1 VYGIRGVSILCFRF
15 WNKTAKAL
23 QAARNHQYLKSIF
36 HFQFSINI
44 HTMSRSTL
52 KTILSLKMLA
62 MFTLGFSSGFPFYVI
77 REVLKAW
84 LTDANIDLG
93 TIGLFSAVALPY
105 TWKFVWSPAM
115 DGYSPPFLGRRRGWM
130 LLTQIGLLILIGGLG
145 QFDPAKSLKMMAVT
159 AFGIALFSASQDIA
173 LDAFRREY
181 LTDEELGLGTGI
193 WMNAWRF
200 GMFASTGTAF
210 LLADRIGY
218 PMVHLVLSLMMG
230 IGIITTLLVPEPDAI
245 VAAPRTL
252 EEAVIEPFR
261 EFFSRGGALWVLAFI
276 LLYKIGDNMAGA
288 MNIPFILKM
297 GFTKQEYFV
306 IVKGIG
312 MLALFGGAF
321 LGGIVMIRLGIA
333 NSLWVFGILQAVST
347 ACFALLV
354 IVGKNHLLLTGI
366 VAFEFLATGL
376 GQAAYASY
384 MAVQTNKRFT
394 ATQYA
399 MMTSLMAI
407 PGTLAAAVTG
417 YMAEYLG
424 WVGFYVAC
432 AVVALPGMLLLVR
445 IAPWGS
451 SNEKIDASISADR

>member
-1 VYGIRGVSILCFRF
+1 
-15 WNKTAKAL
+15 
-23 QAARNHQYLKSIF
+23 
-36 HFQFSINI
+36 
-44 HTMSRSTL
+44 MSRSTI
-52 KTILSLKMLA
+52 KIILSPKMLV
-62 MFTLGFSSGFPFYVI
+62 MFALGFSSGFPFYVI

-105 TWKFVWSPAM
+105 TWKFVWSPVM
-115 DGYSPPFLGRRRGWM
+115 DGVTPPFLGRRRGWM
-130 LLTQIGLLILIGGLG
+130 LMTQIGLLLLIAGMG
-145 QFDPAKSLKMMAVT
+145 QLDPTKSLKIMAVV
-159 AFGIALFSASQDIA
+159 AFCIAIFSASQDIV

-210 LLADRIGY
+210 FLADSIGY
-218 PMVHLVLSLMMG
+218 PSVHLVLSIMMG
-230 IGIITTLLVPEPDAI
+230 IGIITTLLVPEPETG
-245 VAAPRTL
+245 VAAPKNLQET
-252 EEAVIEPFR
+252 VVEPFR

-333 NSLWVFGILQAVST
+333 NSLWIFGILQAVST

-354 IVGKNHLLLTGI
+354 ILGKNHVLLSGI

-384 MAVQTNKRFT
+384 MAIQTNKRFT

-407 PGTLAAAVTG
+407 PGTAAAALTG
-417 YMAEYLG
+417 FMVEFLG
-424 WVGFYVAC
+424 WTGFYTVC
-432 AVVALPGMLLLVR
+432 ALVALPGMLLLLRV
-445 IAPWGS
+445 APWGS
-451 SNEKIDASISADR
+451 RNEEIDANLRLGS

>member
-1 VYGIRGVSILCFRF
+1 
-15 WNKTAKAL
+15 
-23 QAARNHQYLKSIF
+23 
-36 HFQFSINI
+36 
-44 HTMSRSTL
+44 MSRSTI

-62 MFTLGFSSGFPFYVI
+62 MFTLGFASGFPFYIV
-77 REVLKAW
+77 RDVLKLW

-105 TWKFVWSPAM
+105 TWKFVWSPVM
-115 DGYSPPFLGRRRGWM
+115 DGVTPPFLGRRRAWM
-130 LLTQIGLLILIGGLG
+130 LMTQIGLLILIAAMG
-145 QFDPAKSLKMMAVT
+145 QLDPTKSLKMMAVV
-159 AFGIALFSASQDIA
+159 AFCIAIFSASQDIV

-181 LTDEELGLGTGI
+181 LTDEELGFGTGI

-210 LLADRIGY
+210 LLSDSIGY
-218 PMVHLVLSLMMG
+218 PNVHLVLSLMMG
-230 IGIITTLLVPEPDAI
+230 IGIITTLIVSEPDTG
-245 VAAPRTL
+245 VAAPQTL
-252 EEAVIEPFR
+252 QEAVIEPFR
-261 EFFSRGGALWVLAFI
+261 EFFSRGGAWWVLIFI

-312 MLALFGGAF
+312 MFALFGGAF

-333 NSLWVFGILQAVST
+333 NSLWVFGILQAIST

-354 IVGKNHLLLTGI
+354 VVGKNHVLLTGI
-366 VAFEFLATGL
+366 VTFEFLATGL

-407 PGTLAAAVTG
+407 PGTVAAAITG

-424 WVGFYVAC
+424 WSGFYIVC
-432 AVVALPGMLLLVR
+432 ALVALPGMLLLIR

-451 SNEKIDASISADR
+451 SNQEIDASLRQGE

>member
-1 VYGIRGVSILCFRF
+1 
-15 WNKTAKAL
+15 
-23 QAARNHQYLKSIF
+23 
-36 HFQFSINI
+36 
-44 HTMSRSTL
+44 MSRSTI
-52 KTILSLKMLA
+52 KIILSPKMLA
-62 MFTLGFSSGFPFYVI
+62 MFTLGFASGFPFYIV
-77 REVLKAW
+77 RDVLKLW

-105 TWKFVWSPAM
+105 TWKFVWSPVM
-115 DGYSPPFLGRRRGWM
+115 DGVTPPFLGRRRAWM
-130 LLTQIGLLILIGGLG
+130 LMTQIGLLIFIAAMG
-145 QFDPAKSLKMMAVT
+145 QLDPTKSLKMMAVV
-159 AFGIALFSASQDIA
+159 AFCIAIFSASQDIV

-181 LTDEELGLGTGI
+181 LTDEELGFGTGI

-210 LLADRIGY
+210 LLSDSIGY
-218 PMVHLVLSLMMG
+218 PNVHLVLSLMMG
-230 IGIITTLLVPEPDAI
+230 IGIITTLIVSEPDTG
-245 VAAPRTL
+245 VAAPQTL
-252 EEAVIEPFR
+252 QEAVIEPFR
-261 EFFSRGGALWVLAFI
+261 EFFSRGGAWWVLIFI

-312 MLALFGGAF
+312 MFALFGGAF

-333 NSLWVFGILQAVST
+333 NSLWVFGILQAIST

-354 IVGKNHLLLTGI
+354 VVGKNHVLLTGI
-366 VAFEFLATGL
+366 VTFEFLATGL

-407 PGTLAAAVTG
+407 PGTVAAAITG

-424 WVGFYVAC
+424 WSGFYIVC
-432 AVVALPGMLLLVR
+432 ALVALPGMLLLIR

-451 SNEKIDASISADR
+451 SNQEIDASLRQGE

>member
-1 VYGIRGVSILCFRF
+1 
-15 WNKTAKAL
+15 
-23 QAARNHQYLKSIF
+23 
-36 HFQFSINI
+36 
-44 HTMSRSTL
+44 MSRSTI
-52 KTILSLKMLA
+52 KIILSPKMLA
-62 MFTLGFSSGFPFYVI
+62 MFTLGFASGFPFYIV
-77 REVLKAW
+77 RDVLKLW

-105 TWKFVWSPAM
+105 TWKFVWSPVM
-115 DGYSPPFLGRRRGWM
+115 DGVTPPFLGRRRAWM
-130 LLTQIGLLILIGGLG
+130 LMTQIGLLILIAAMG
-145 QFDPAKSLKMMAVT
+145 QLDPTKSLKMMAVV
-159 AFGIALFSASQDIA
+159 AFCIAIFSASQDIV

-210 LLADRIGY
+210 LLSDSIGY
-218 PMVHLVLSLMMG
+218 PNVHLVLSLMMG
-230 IGIITTLLVPEPDAI
+230 IGIITTLIVSEPDTG
-245 VAAPRTL
+245 VAAPQTL
-252 EEAVIEPFR
+252 QEAVIEPFR
-261 EFFSRGGALWVLAFI
+261 EFFSRGGAWWVLIFI

-312 MLALFGGAF
+312 MFALFGGAF

-333 NSLWVFGILQAVST
+333 NSLWVFGILQAIST

-354 IVGKNHLLLTGI
+354 VVGKNHVLLTGI
-366 VAFEFLATGL
+366 VTFEFLATGL

-407 PGTLAAAVTG
+407 PGTVAAAITG

-424 WVGFYVAC
+424 WSGFYIVC
-432 AVVALPGMLLLVR
+432 ALVALPGMLLLIR

-451 SNEKIDASISADR
+451 SNQEIDASLRQGE

>member
-1 VYGIRGVSILCFRF
+1 
-15 WNKTAKAL
+15 
-23 QAARNHQYLKSIF
+23 
-36 HFQFSINI
+36 
-44 HTMSRSTL
+44 MSGSTI
-52 KTILSLKMLA
+52 KIILSPKMLA
-62 MFTLGFSSGFPFYVI
+62 MFTLGFASGFPYYVV
-77 REVLKAW
+77 RDVLKLW

-105 TWKFVWSPAM
+105 TWKFFWSPAM
-115 DGYSPPFLGRRRGWM
+115 DGYTPPFLGRRRGWM
-130 LLTQIGLLILIGGLG
+130 LMTQAGLLVLIAAIG
-145 QFDPAKSLKMMAVT
+145 QFDPTKSLKMMAVVALCI
-159 AFGIALFSASQDIA
+159 AFFSASQDIA

-210 LLADRIGY
+210 LLADKIGF
-218 PMVHLVLSLMMG
+218 PAVHIVLSLMMC
-230 IGIITTLLVPEPDAI
+230 IGIITTLLVPEPDTG
-245 VAAPRTL
+245 VAAPQTVKD
-252 EEAVIEPFR
+252 AIVEPFR
-261 EFFSRGGALWVLAFI
+261 EFFSRGGAWWVLTFI

-297 GFTKQEYFV
+297 GFSKQEYFV

-347 ACFALLV
+347 AAFALLMV
-354 IVGKNHLLLTGI
+354 FGKNHVLLTGI

-407 PGTLAAAVTG
+407 PGTAAAAVTG

-424 WVGFYVAC
+424 WTGFYTAC
-432 AVVALPGMLLLVR
+432 ALAALPGMLLLLR

-451 SNEKIDASISADR
+451 SNKEIDASMRPES

>member
-1 VYGIRGVSILCFRF
+1 
-15 WNKTAKAL
+15 
-23 QAARNHQYLKSIF
+23 
-36 HFQFSINI
+36 
-44 HTMSRSTL
+44 MSRSTI

-62 MFTLGFSSGFPFYVI
+62 MFTLGFASGFPFYVV
-77 REVLKAW
+77 RDVLKLW

-105 TWKFVWSPAM
+105 TWKFIWSPAM
-115 DGYSPPFLGRRRGWM
+115 DGYTPPFLGRRRGWM
-130 LLTQIGLLILIGGLG
+130 LLTQIGLLVLIAAMG
-145 QFDPAKSLKMMAVT
+145 QFDPTKSLTMMAVV
-159 AFGIALFSASQDIA
+159 AFCIALFSASQDIA

-210 LLADRIGY
+210 LLADDIGY
-218 PMVHLVLSLMMG
+218 PAVHLVLSLMMG
-230 IGIITTLLVPEPDAI
+230 IGIITTLLVSEPDTG
-245 VAAPRTL
+245 VAAPQTL
-252 EEAVIEPFR
+252 KEAVIEPFA
-261 EFFSRGGALWVLAFI
+261 EFFNRGGAWWVLAFI
-276 LLYKIGDNMAGA
+276 LLYKVGDNMAGA
-288 MNIPFILKM
+288 MNIPYILKM

-321 LGGIVMIRLGIA
+321 LGGIVMVRLGIA
-333 NSLWVFGILQAVST
+333 NSLWVFGILQAIST
-347 ACFALLV
+347 ACFALLM
-354 IVGKNHLLLTGI
+354 IVGKNHVILTGI

-376 GQAAYASY
+376 GQAAYATY

-407 PGTLAAAVTG
+407 PGTAAAAITG
-417 YMAEYLG
+417 YMVEYLG
-424 WVGFYVAC
+424 WSGFYITC
-432 AVVALPGMLLLVR
+432 ALVALPGMLLLIR

-451 SNEKIDASISADR
+451 SNEEIDANVGTGR

>member
-1 VYGIRGVSILCFRF
+1 
-15 WNKTAKAL
+15 
-23 QAARNHQYLKSIF
+23 
-36 HFQFSINI
+36 
-44 HTMSRSTL
+44 MSRSTI
-52 KTILSLKMLA
+52 KTIFSLKMLA
-62 MFTLGFSSGFPFYVI
+62 MFTLGFASGFPFYVV
-77 REVLKAW
+77 RDVLKLW

-115 DGYSPPFLGRRRGWM
+115 DGLTPPFLGRRRGWM
-130 LLTQIGLLILIGGLG
+130 LMTQIGLLILIAAMG
-145 QFDPAKSLKMMAVT
+145 QLDPTKSLKMMAVV
-159 AFGIALFSASQDIA
+159 AFCISIFSASQDIA

-193 WMNAWRF
+193 WMNSWRF
-200 GMFASTGTAF
+200 GMYASTGTAF
-210 LLADRIGY
+210 LLSDKIGY
-218 PMVHLVLSLMMG
+218 PGVHMILSLMMG
-230 IGIITTLLVPEPDAI
+230 IGIITTLLVSEPDTG
-245 VAAPRTL
+245 VTAPRTL
-252 EEAVIEPFR
+252 QEAVVEPFR
-261 EFFSRGGALWVLAFI
+261 EFFGRGGAWWVLAFI
-276 LLYKIGDNMAGA
+276 LLYKVGDNMAGA
-288 MNIPFILKM
+288 MNIPYILKM

-321 LGGIVMIRLGIA
+321 FGGIVMVRLGIA

-347 ACFALLV
+347 ACFALLM
-354 IVGKNHLLLTGI
+354 IVGKNHILLTGI

-399 MMTSLMAI
+399 MMTSLMAV
-407 PGTLAAAVTG
+407 PGTVAAALTG

-424 WVGFYVAC
+424 WTGFYITC
-432 AVVALPGMLLLVR
+432 ALVALPGMLLLMR

-451 SNEKIDASISADR
+451 SNQDIDASIEQ

>member
-1 VYGIRGVSILCFRF
+1 
-15 WNKTAKAL
+15 
-23 QAARNHQYLKSIF
+23 
-36 HFQFSINI
+36 
-44 HTMSRSTL
+44 MSRSTI
-52 KTILSLKMLA
+52 KMILSPKMLV
-62 MFTLGFSSGFPFYVI
+62 MFIFGFSSGFPFYVI

-84 LTDANIDLG
+84 LTDANIDIG

-105 TWKFVWSPAM
+105 TWKFFWSPAM
-115 DGYSPPFLGRRRGWM
+115 DGVTPPFLGRRRGWI
-130 LLTQIGLLILIGGLG
+130 LITQIGLLLLIASMG
-145 QFDPAKSLKMMAVT
+145 QFDPTKSLKMMAVV
-159 AFGIALFSASQDIA
+159 AFSIAVFSASQDIV

-200 GMFASTGTAF
+200 GMFAATGSAF
-210 LLADRIGY
+210 FLADTIGY
-218 PMVHLVLSLMMG
+218 PAVHMVLSLMMG
-230 IGIITTLLVPEPDAI
+230 FGIITTLLVSEPDTG
-245 VAAPRTL
+245 VEAPHTIRATI
-252 EEAVIEPFR
+252 IEPFR
-261 EFFSRGGALWVLAFI
+261 EFFSRSGAWWVLAFI

-333 NSLWVFGILQAVST
+333 NSLWVFGLLQAVST
-347 ACFALLV
+347 AGFALLV
-354 IVGKNHLLLTGI
+354 FYGKNSYLLSGI

-384 MAVQTNKRFT
+384 MAVQTDKRFT

-407 PGTLAAAVTG
+407 PGTAAAAVTG
-417 YMAEYLG
+417 YMVEFLG
-424 WVGFYVAC
+424 WTGFYFVC
-432 AVVALPGMLLLVR
+432 ALAAIPGLVLLLR

-451 SNEKIDASISADR
+451 SNEDIDANVTKG

>member
-1 VYGIRGVSILCFRF
+1 
-15 WNKTAKAL
+15 
-23 QAARNHQYLKSIF
+23 
-36 HFQFSINI
+36 
-44 HTMSRSTL
+44 
-52 KTILSLKMLA
+52 
-62 MFTLGFSSGFPFYVI
+62 MFALGFSSGFPFYVI

-115 DGYSPPFLGRRRGWM
+115 DGVSLPFLGRRRGWM
-130 LLTQIGLLILIGGLG
+130 ILTQIGLLILIAVMG
-145 QFDPAKSLKMMAVT
+145 QLNPTESLKMMAVV
-159 AFGIALFSASQDIA
+159 AFCIAVFSASQDIV

-210 LLADRIGY
+210 FLADSIGY
-218 PMVHLVLSLMMG
+218 PAVHLVLSMMMG
-230 IGIITTLLVPEPDAI
+230 VGIITTLLVPEPETG
-245 VAAPRTL
+245 VTPPRTL
-252 EEAVIEPFR
+252 QETVIEPFR
-261 EFFSRGGALWVLAFI
+261 EFFSRGGAWWVLAFI
-276 LLYKIGDNMAGA
+276 LMYKLGDNMAGA
-288 MNIPFILKM
+288 MNIPFILKT

-321 LGGIVMIRLGIA
+321 LGGIIMIRLGIA
-333 NSLWVFGILQAVST
+333 NSLWLFGILQAIST
-347 ACFALLV
+347 AGFALLV
-354 IVGKNHLLLTGI
+354 FLGKNHALLSGI

-407 PGTLAAAVTG
+407 PGTVAAAVTG
-417 YMAEYLG
+417 YMVEFLG
-424 WVGFYVAC
+424 WAGFYITC
-432 AVVALPGMLLLVR
+432 SLIALPGILLLVR

-451 SNEKIDASISADR
+451 SNEEIDASLKQGR

>member
-1 VYGIRGVSILCFRF
+1 MSSSTIKI
-15 WNKTAKAL
+15 
-23 QAARNHQYLKSIF
+23 IF
-36 HFQFSINI
+36 SP
-44 HTMSRSTL
+44 
-52 KTILSLKMLA
+52 KMLA
-62 MFTLGFSSGFPFYVI
+62 MFALGFSSGFPFYVI

-115 DGYSPPFLGRRRGWM
+115 DGVTVPFLGRRRGWM
-130 LLTQIGLLILIGGLG
+130 ILTQIGLLILIAVMG
-145 QFDPAKSLKMMAVT
+145 QLNPTESLKMMAVV
-159 AFGIALFSASQDIA
+159 AFCIAVFSASQDIV

-210 LLADRIGY
+210 FLADSIGY
-218 PMVHLVLSLMMG
+218 PAVHLVLSMMMG
-230 IGIITTLLVPEPDAI
+230 VGIITTLLVPEPETG
-245 VAAPRTL
+245 VTPPRTL
-252 EEAVIEPFR
+252 QETVIEPFR
-261 EFFSRGGALWVLAFI
+261 EFFSRGGAWWVLAFI
-276 LLYKIGDNMAGA
+276 LLYKLGDNMAGA
-288 MNIPFILKM
+288 MNIPFILKT

-312 MLALFGGAF
+312 VLALLGGAF
-321 LGGIVMIRLGIA
+321 LGGIIMIRLGIA
-333 NSLWVFGILQAVST
+333 NSLWVFGVLQAIST
-347 ACFALLV
+347 AGFALLV
-354 IVGKNHLLLTGI
+354 FLGKNHVLLSGI

-407 PGTLAAAVTG
+407 PGTVAAAVTG
-417 YMAEYLG
+417 YMVEFLG
-424 WVGFYVAC
+424 WAGFYITC
-432 AVVALPGMLLLVR
+432 SLIALPGILLLVR

-451 SNEKIDASISADR
+451 SNEEIDASLKQGR

>member
-1 VYGIRGVSILCFRF
+1 
-15 WNKTAKAL
+15 
-23 QAARNHQYLKSIF
+23 
-36 HFQFSINI
+36 
-44 HTMSRSTL
+44 
-52 KTILSLKMLA
+52 
-62 MFTLGFSSGFPFYVI
+62 
-77 REVLKAW
+77 
-84 LTDANIDLG
+84 
-93 TIGLFSAVALPY
+93 
-105 TWKFVWSPAM
+105 
-115 DGYSPPFLGRRRGWM
+115 
-130 LLTQIGLLILIGGLG
+130 LLILIAAMG
-145 QFDPAKSLKMMAVT
+145 QLDPTKSLKMMAVV
-159 AFGIALFSASQDIA
+159 AFCIAIFSASQDIV

-181 LTDEELGLGTGI
+181 LTDEELGFGTGI

-210 LLADRIGY
+210 LLSDSIGY
-218 PMVHLVLSLMMG
+218 PNVHLVLSLMMG
-230 IGIITTLLVPEPDAI
+230 IGIITTLIVSEPDTG
-245 VAAPRTL
+245 VAAPQTL
-252 EEAVIEPFR
+252 QEAVIEPFR
-261 EFFSRGGALWVLAFI
+261 EFFSRGGAWWVLIFI

-312 MLALFGGAF
+312 MFALFGGAF

-333 NSLWVFGILQAVST
+333 NSLWVFGILQAIST

-354 IVGKNHLLLTGI
+354 VVGKNHVLLTGI
-366 VAFEFLATGL
+366 VTFEFLATGL

-407 PGTLAAAVTG
+407 PGTVAAAITG
-417 YMAEYLG
+417 YLAEYLG
-424 WVGFYVAC
+424 WSGFYIVC
-432 AVVALPGMLLLVR
+432 ALVALPGMLLLIR

-451 SNEKIDASISADR
+451 SNQEIDASLRQGE

>member
-1 VYGIRGVSILCFRF
+1 
-15 WNKTAKAL
+15 
-23 QAARNHQYLKSIF
+23 
-36 HFQFSINI
+36 
-44 HTMSRSTL
+44 
-52 KTILSLKMLA
+52 MLA

-115 DGYSPPFLGRRRGWM
+115 DGITLPFLGRRRGWM
-130 LLTQIGLLILIGGLG
+130 LLTQLGLLILIGTMG
-145 QFDPAKSLKMMAVT
+145 QINPTESLKMMAMV
-159 AFGIALFSASQDIA
+159 AFSIAVFSASQDIV

-210 LLADRIGY
+210 FLADRIGY
-218 PMVHLVLSLMMG
+218 PAVHLVLCAMMG
-230 IGIITTLLVPEPDAI
+230 IGIITTLLVSEPETGVRPPQSLQET
-245 VAAPRTL
+245 V
-252 EEAVIEPFR
+252 VEPFR
-261 EFFSRGGALWVLAFI
+261 EFFSRGGAWWVLAFI
-276 LLYKIGDNMAGA
+276 LLYKLGDNMAGA

-306 IVKGIG
+306 IVKGVG

-347 ACFALLV
+347 AGFALLV
-354 IVGKNHLLLTGI
+354 VFGKNQILLSGI

-407 PGTLAAAVTG
+407 PGTVAASVTG

-424 WVGFYVAC
+424 WVVFYILC
-432 AVVALPGMLLLVR
+432 SLVALPGLLLLLR

-451 SNEKIDASISADR
+451 SNEEIDASIKAGR

>member
-1 VYGIRGVSILCFRF
+1 MS
-15 WNKTAKAL
+15 
-23 QAARNHQYLKSIF
+23 KSTIK
-36 HFQFSINI
+36 I
-44 HTMSRSTL
+44 
-52 KTILSLKMLA
+52 ILSPKMLV
-62 MFTLGFSSGFPFYVI
+62 MFALGFSSGFPFYVI

-84 LTDANIDLG
+84 LTDANVDLG

-115 DGYSPPFLGRRRGWM
+115 DGITLPFLGRRKGWM
-130 LLTQIGLLILIGGLG
+130 LVTQIGLLLLIAGLG
-145 QFDPAKSLKMMAVT
+145 QFDPTKSLKMMAVV
-159 AFGIALFSASQDIA
+159 AFAIAVFSASQDIV

-200 GMFASTGTAF
+200 GMFAATGTAF
-210 LLADRIGY
+210 FLADSIGY
-218 PMVHLVLSLMMG
+218 PAVHLVLSMMMG
-230 IGIITTLLVPEPDAI
+230 LGIVTTLLVSEPATGSTP
-245 VAAPRTL
+245 PRTL
-252 EEAVIEPFR
+252 EETVVEPFR
-261 EFFSRGGALWVLAFI
+261 EFFSRGGAWWVLAFI

-321 LGGIVMIRLGIA
+321 LGGIIMIRLGIA
-333 NSLWVFGILQAVST
+333 NSLWFFGLLQAVST

-354 IVGKNHLLLTGI
+354 VFGKSQLLLGGI

-399 MMTSLMAI
+399 MMTSLMAV
-407 PGTLAAAVTG
+407 PGTAAAALTG
-417 YMAEYLG
+417 YMVEFLG
-424 WVGFYVAC
+424 WSGFYIAC
-432 AVVALPGMLLLVR
+432 ALAALPGMLLLLRV
-445 IAPWGS
+445 APWGS
-451 SNEKIDASISADR
+451 SNAEIDADMNPSA

>member
-1 VYGIRGVSILCFRF
+1 
-15 WNKTAKAL
+15 
-23 QAARNHQYLKSIF
+23 
-36 HFQFSINI
+36 
-44 HTMSRSTL
+44 MSRSTI
-52 KTILSLKMLA
+52 KTILSWKMLA
-62 MFTLGFSSGFPFYVI
+62 MFTLGFASGFPFYVV
-77 REVLKAW
+77 RDVLKLW
-84 LTDANIDLG
+84 LTDANIDLR

-105 TWKFVWSPAM
+105 TWKFIWSPAM
-115 DGYSPPFLGRRRGWM
+115 DGYTPPFLGRRRGWM
-130 LLTQIGLLILIGGLG
+130 LVTQIGLLVLIAGIG
-145 QFDPAKSLKMMAVT
+145 QLDPASSLKMMAVV
-159 AFGIALFSASQDIA
+159 AFCIALFSASQDIA

-193 WMNAWRF
+193 WMNSWRF

-210 LLADRIGY
+210 LLSEDIGY
-218 PMVHLVLSLMMG
+218 PAVHIILSLMMG
-230 IGIITTLLVPEPDAI
+230 VGIITTLLVPEPDTG
-245 VAAPRTL
+245 VSAPQTISD
-252 EEAVIEPFR
+252 AVIEPFR

-288 MNIPFILKM
+288 MNIPYILKM

-321 LGGIVMIRLGIA
+321 LGGIIMIRLGIA
-333 NSLWVFGILQAVST
+333 NSLWVFGVLQAVST
-347 ACFALLV
+347 ACFALLM
-354 IVGKNHLLLTGI
+354 IVGKNHVLLTGI

-407 PGTLAAAVTG
+407 PGTAAAAITG
-417 YMAEYLG
+417 YMAEYCG
-424 WVGFYVAC
+424 WIGFYTICALVAI
-432 AVVALPGMLLLVR
+432 PGLLILVR

-451 SNEKIDASISADR
+451 SNEEIDADTTTSEA

>member
-1 VYGIRGVSILCFRF
+1 
-15 WNKTAKAL
+15 
-23 QAARNHQYLKSIF
+23 
-36 HFQFSINI
+36 
-44 HTMSRSTL
+44 MSRN
-52 KTILSLKMLA
+52 TIKIIFSPKMLA

-115 DGYSPPFLGRRRGWM
+115 DGITLPFLGRRRGWM
-130 LLTQIGLLILIGGLG
+130 LLTQLGLLILIGTMG
-145 QFDPAKSLKMMAVT
+145 QINPAKSLKMMAVV
-159 AFGIALFSASQDIA
+159 AFSIAVFSASQDIV

-210 LLADRIGY
+210 FLADRIGY
-218 PMVHLVLSLMMG
+218 PAVHLVLCVMMG
-230 IGIITTLLVPEPDAI
+230 IGIMTTLLVSEPETGVRPPQSLQET
-245 VAAPRTL
+245 V
-252 EEAVIEPFR
+252 VEPFR
-261 EFFSRGGALWVLAFI
+261 EFFCRGGAWWVLAFI
-276 LLYKIGDNMAGA
+276 LLYKLGDNMAGA

-306 IVKGIG
+306 IVKGVG

-347 ACFALLV
+347 AGFALLV
-354 IVGKNHLLLTGI
+354 VFGKNQILLSGI

-384 MAVQTNKRFT
+384 MAIQTNKRFT

-407 PGTLAAAVTG
+407 PGTVAASVTG

-424 WVGFYVAC
+424 WVVFYIVC
-432 AVVALPGMLLLVR
+432 SLVALPGLLLLLR

-451 SNEKIDASISADR
+451 SNEEIDASIKAGTGR

>member
-1 VYGIRGVSILCFRF
+1 
-15 WNKTAKAL
+15 
-23 QAARNHQYLKSIF
+23 
-36 HFQFSINI
+36 
-44 HTMSRSTL
+44 MSKDTI
-52 KTILSLKMLA
+52 KNILSLKMLVMLA
-62 MFTLGFSSGFPFYVI
+62 LGFASGFPFYVV

-105 TWKFVWSPAM
+105 TWKFIWSPAM
-115 DGYSPPFLGRRRGWM
+115 DGYTPPFLGRRRGWM
-130 LLTQIGLLILIGGLG
+130 LITQIGLLILIAGLG
-145 QFDPAKSLKMMAVT
+145 QIDPTKSLKMMALV
-159 AFGIALFSASQDIA
+159 AFAIAVFSASQDIV

-210 LLADRIGY
+210 FLADNIGY
-218 PMVHLVLSLMMG
+218 PAVHLVLSLMMVV
-230 IGIITTLLVPEPDAI
+230 GIITTLLVSEPETG
-245 VAAPRTL
+245 VAVPNTFK
-252 EEAVIEPFR
+252 EAVIDPFR
-261 EFFSRGGALWVLAFI
+261 EFFSRAGAWWVLTFI

-297 GFTKQEYFV
+297 GFSKQEYFV

-312 MLALFGGAF
+312 MVALFGGAF
-321 LGGIVMIRLGIA
+321 IGGIIMLRLKIA
-333 NSLWVFGILQAVST
+333 NSLWVFGVLQAIST
-347 ACFALLV
+347 ACFALLM
-354 IVGKNHLLLTGI
+354 IVGKNHVVLTGI

-384 MAVQTNKRFT
+384 MAIQTNKRFT

-407 PGTLAAAVTG
+407 PGTAAAAVTG
-417 YMAEYLG
+417 YMAEFLG
-424 WVGFYVAC
+424 WSGFYTVC
-432 AVVALPGMLLLVR
+432 ALAALPGLLLLVR

-451 SNEKIDASISADR
+451 SNEVIDANLNQG

>member
-1 VYGIRGVSILCFRF
+1 
-15 WNKTAKAL
+15 
-23 QAARNHQYLKSIF
+23 
-36 HFQFSINI
+36 
-44 HTMSRSTL
+44 MSRSTI
-52 KTILSLKMLA
+52 KIILSPKMLA
-62 MFTLGFSSGFPFYVI
+62 MFTLGFASGFPFYIV
-77 REVLKAW
+77 RDVLKLW

-105 TWKFVWSPAM
+105 TWKFVWSPVM
-115 DGYSPPFLGRRRGWM
+115 DGVTPPFLGRRRAWM
-130 LLTQIGLLILIGGLG
+130 LMTQIGLLILIAAMG
-145 QFDPAKSLKMMAVT
+145 QLDPTKSLKMMAVV
-159 AFGIALFSASQDIA
+159 AFCIAIFSASQDIV
-173 LDAFRREY
+173 LDAFRREF
-181 LTDEELGLGTGI
+181 LADEELGLGTGI

-210 LLADRIGY
+210 LLSDSIGY
-218 PMVHLVLSLMMG
+218 PNVHLVLSLMMG
-230 IGIITTLLVPEPDAI
+230 IGIITTLIVSEPDTG
-245 VAAPRTL
+245 VAAPQTL
-252 EEAVIEPFR
+252 QEAVIEPFR
-261 EFFSRGGALWVLAFI
+261 EFFSRGGAWWVLIFI

-312 MLALFGGAF
+312 MFALFGGAF

-333 NSLWVFGILQAVST
+333 NSLWVFGILQAIST

-354 IVGKNHLLLTGI
+354 VVGKNHVLLTGI
-366 VAFEFLATGL
+366 VTFEFLATGL

-407 PGTLAAAVTG
+407 PGTVAAAITG

-424 WVGFYVAC
+424 WSGFYITCALVAI
-432 AVVALPGMLLLVR
+432 PGMLLLIR

-451 SNEKIDASISADR
+451 SNEEIDANVSSGQ

>member
-1 VYGIRGVSILCFRF
+1 MSKSTI
-15 WNKTAKAL
+15 KT
-23 QAARNHQYLKSIF
+23 F
-36 HFQFSINI
+36 
-44 HTMSRSTL
+44 
-52 KTILSLKMLA
+52 LSFKMLA
-62 MFTLGFSSGFPFYVI
+62 MFTLGFASGFPFFIV

-105 TWKFVWSPAM
+105 TWKFIWSPAM
-115 DGYSPPFLGRRRGWM
+115 DGYTPPFLGRRRGWI
-130 LLTQIGLLILIGGLG
+130 LITQLGLLFLIAGLG
-145 QFDPAKSLKMMAVT
+145 QFDPARSLKTMAVV
-159 AFGIALFSASQDIA
+159 AFCIAIFSASQDIA

-181 LTDEELGLGTGI
+181 LTDDELGLGTGI

-200 GMFASTGTAF
+200 GMFAATGTAF
-210 LLADRIGY
+210 FLADDIGY
-218 PMVHLVLSLMMG
+218 PAVHLILSLMMG
-230 IGIITTLLVPEPDAI
+230 IGIITTLLVPEPKTG
-245 VAAPRTL
+245 VPAPHSL
-252 EEAVIEPFR
+252 EEAVVEPFR
-261 EFFSRGGALWVLAFI
+261 EFFSRGGAWWVLTFI

-297 GFTKQEYFV
+297 GFSKKEYFV

-312 MLALFGGAF
+312 VLALFGGAF
-321 LGGIVMIRLGIA
+321 LGGLVMVRLKIA
-333 NSLWVFGILQAVST
+333 NSLWVFGVLQAIST

-354 IVGKNHLLLTGI
+354 IVGKNHIVLTGI
-366 VAFEFLATGL
+366 VTFEFFSTGL

-407 PGTLAAAVTG
+407 PGTAAAAITG
-417 YMAEYLG
+417 YMAEFLG
-424 WVGFYVAC
+424 WSGFYLTC
-432 AVVALPGMLLLVR
+432 ALAALPGMLLLMK

-451 SNEKIDASISADR
+451 SNEEIDASLQQRR

>member
-1 VYGIRGVSILCFRF
+1 
-15 WNKTAKAL
+15 
-23 QAARNHQYLKSIF
+23 
-36 HFQFSINI
+36 
-44 HTMSRSTL
+44 MSRN
-52 KTILSLKMLA
+52 TIKILFSPKMLV
-62 MFTLGFSSGFPFYVI
+62 MFALGFSSGFPFYVI

-105 TWKFVWSPAM
+105 TWKFIWSPAM
-115 DGYSPPFLGRRRGWM
+115 DGITLPFLGRRRGWM
-130 LLTQIGLLILIGGLG
+130 LLTQLGLLVLIGTMG
-145 QFDPAKSLKMMAVT
+145 QINPVDSLKMMAVV
-159 AFGIALFSASQDIA
+159 AFSIAVFSASQDIV

-210 LLADRIGY
+210 FLADRIGY
-218 PMVHLVLSLMMG
+218 PAVHLVLCVMMG
-230 IGIITTLLVPEPDAI
+230 IGIITTLLVSEPETG
-245 VAAPRTL
+245 VAPPRSFQET
-252 EEAVIEPFR
+252 VIEPFR
-261 EFFSRGGALWVLAFI
+261 EFFGRGGAWWVLTFI
-276 LLYKIGDNMAGA
+276 LLYKLGDNMAGA

-321 LGGIVMIRLGIA
+321 LGGLVMIRLGIA

-347 ACFALLV
+347 AGFALLV
-354 IVGKNHLLLTGI
+354 IFGKNQILLSGI

-407 PGTLAAAVTG
+407 PGTVAAAVTG

-424 WVGFYVAC
+424 WVGFYIICSLVA
-432 AVVALPGMLLLVR
+432 VPGLLLLLR

-451 SNEKIDASISADR
+451 SNEEIDASVKAGR

>member
-1 VYGIRGVSILCFRF
+1 
-15 WNKTAKAL
+15 
-23 QAARNHQYLKSIF
+23 
-36 HFQFSINI
+36 
-44 HTMSRSTL
+44 MSRSTI
-52 KTILSLKMLA
+52 KIILSPKMLV
-62 MFTLGFSSGFPFYVI
+62 MFALGFSSGFPFYVI

-84 LTDANIDLG
+84 LTDANVNLG

-105 TWKFVWSPAM
+105 TWKFIWSPAM
-115 DGYSPPFLGRRRGWM
+115 DGVTPPFLGRRRGWM
-130 LLTQIGLLILIGGLG
+130 LITQIGLLILIASMG
-145 QFDPAKSLKMMAVT
+145 QLDPTKSLKLMAIVALCI
-159 AFGIALFSASQDIA
+159 AFFSASQDIA

-210 LLADRIGY
+210 FLADSVGY
-218 PMVHLVLSLMMG
+218 ATVHLVLSLMMG
-230 IGIITTLLVPEPDAI
+230 IGIITTLLVPEPVTGVMPPQSI
-245 VAAPRTL
+245 Q
-252 EEAVIEPFR
+252 EAVVEPFR
-261 EFFSRGGALWVLAFI
+261 EFFSRGGAWWVLTFI
-276 LLYKIGDNMAGA
+276 LFYKIGDNMAGA

-347 ACFALLV
+347 AGFALLM
-354 IVGKNHLLLTGI
+354 IFGKNHVLLSGV

-384 MAVQTNKRFT
+384 MAVQTNKKFT

-407 PGTLAAAVTG
+407 PGTAAAAITG

-424 WVGFYVAC
+424 WVGFYTVC
-432 AVVALPGMLLLVR
+432 ALIALPGMLLLLR

-451 SNEKIDASISADR
+451 SNEDIDASMKPGS

>member
-1 VYGIRGVSILCFRF
+1 MS
-15 WNKTAKAL
+15 
-23 QAARNHQYLKSIF
+23 KSTI
-36 HFQFSINI
+36 
-44 HTMSRSTL
+44 

-62 MFTLGFSSGFPFYVI
+62 MFTLGFASGFPFYVV
-77 REVLKAW
+77 RDVLKLW
-84 LTDANIDLG
+84 LTDANVDLG

-105 TWKFVWSPAM
+105 TWKFIWSPAM
-115 DGYSPPFLGRRRGWM
+115 DGYTPPFLGRRRGWM
-130 LLTQIGLLILIGGLG
+130 LLTQIGLLILIAAMG
-145 QFDPAKSLKMMAVT
+145 QLDPTKSLSMMAVV
-159 AFGIALFSASQDIA
+159 AFCIALFSASQDIA

-210 LLADRIGY
+210 LLSDDIGY
-218 PMVHLVLSLMMG
+218 PAVHIVLSLMMG
-230 IGIITTLLVPEPDAI
+230 IGIITTLLVSEPDTG
-245 VAAPRTL
+245 VAAPQTL
-252 EEAVIEPFR
+252 KEAVVEPFA
-261 EFFSRGGALWVLAFI
+261 EFFSRGGAWWVLAFI
-276 LLYKIGDNMAGA
+276 LLYKVGDNMAGA
-288 MNIPFILKM
+288 MNIPYILKM

-312 MLALFGGAF
+312 MFALFGGAF

-347 ACFALLV
+347 ACFALLM
-354 IVGKNHLLLTGI
+354 IVGKNHVILTGI

-376 GQAAYASY
+376 GQAAYATY
-384 MAVQTNKRFT
+384 MALQTNKRFT

-407 PGTLAAAVTG
+407 PGTAAAAITG

-424 WVGFYVAC
+424 WSGFYITCALVA
-432 AVVALPGMLLLVR
+432 VPGMLLLIR

-451 SNEKIDASISADR
+451 SNEEIDANVGTGR

>member
-1 VYGIRGVSILCFRF
+1 MSSSTIKI
-15 WNKTAKAL
+15 
-23 QAARNHQYLKSIF
+23 IF
-36 HFQFSINI
+36 
-44 HTMSRSTL
+44 
-52 KTILSLKMLA
+52 SLKMLA
-62 MFTLGFSSGFPFYVI
+62 MFALGFSSGFPFYVI

-115 DGYSPPFLGRRRGWM
+115 DGVTVPFLGRRRGWM
-130 LLTQIGLLILIGGLG
+130 ILTQIGLLILIAVMG
-145 QFDPAKSLKMMAVT
+145 QLNPTESLKMMAVV
-159 AFGIALFSASQDIA
+159 AFCIAVLSASQDIV

-210 LLADRIGY
+210 FLADSIGY
-218 PMVHLVLSLMMG
+218 PAVHLVLSMMMG
-230 IGIITTLLVPEPDAI
+230 VGIITTLLVPEPETG
-245 VAAPRTL
+245 VTPPRTL
-252 EEAVIEPFR
+252 QETVIEPFR
-261 EFFSRGGALWVLAFI
+261 EFFSRGGAWWVLAFI
-276 LLYKIGDNMAGA
+276 LMYKLGDNMAGA
-288 MNIPFILKM
+288 MNIPFILKT

-321 LGGIVMIRLGIA
+321 LGGIIMIRLGIA
-333 NSLWVFGILQAVST
+333 NSLWVFGILQAIST
-347 ACFALLV
+347 AGFALLV
-354 IVGKNHLLLTGI
+354 FLGKNHVLLSGI

-407 PGTLAAAVTG
+407 PGTVAAAVTG
-417 YMAEYLG
+417 YMVEFLG
-424 WVGFYVAC
+424 WAGFYITC
-432 AVVALPGMLLLVR
+432 SLIALPGMLLLVR

-451 SNEKIDASISADR
+451 SNEEIDASLKQGR

>member
-1 VYGIRGVSILCFRF
+1 
-15 WNKTAKAL
+15 
-23 QAARNHQYLKSIF
+23 
-36 HFQFSINI
+36 
-44 HTMSRSTL
+44 MSRSTI
-52 KTILSLKMLA
+52 KIIFSPKMLA
-62 MFTLGFSSGFPFYVI
+62 MFALGFSSGFPFYVI

-115 DGYSPPFLGRRRGWM
+115 DGVTVPFLGRRRGWM
-130 LLTQIGLLILIGGLG
+130 ILTQIGLLILIAVMG
-145 QFDPAKSLKMMAVT
+145 QLNPTESLKMMAVV
-159 AFGIALFSASQDIA
+159 AFCIAVFSASQDIV

-210 LLADRIGY
+210 FLADSIGY
-218 PMVHLVLSLMMG
+218 PAVHLVLSMMMG
-230 IGIITTLLVPEPDAI
+230 VGIITTLLVPEPETG
-245 VAAPRTL
+245 VTPPRTL
-252 EEAVIEPFR
+252 QETVIEPFR
-261 EFFSRGGALWVLAFI
+261 EFFSRGGAWWVLAFI
-276 LLYKIGDNMAGA
+276 LLYKLGDNMAGA
-288 MNIPFILKM
+288 MNIPFILKT

-321 LGGIVMIRLGIA
+321 LGGIIMIRLGIA
-333 NSLWVFGILQAVST
+333 NSLWVFGILQAIST
-347 ACFALLV
+347 AGFALLV
-354 IVGKNHLLLTGI
+354 FLGKNHVLLSGI

-407 PGTLAAAVTG
+407 PGTVAAAVTG
-417 YMAEYLG
+417 YMVEFLG
-424 WVGFYVAC
+424 WAGFYITC
-432 AVVALPGMLLLVR
+432 SLIALPGMLLLVR

-451 SNEKIDASISADR
+451 SNEEIDASLKQGR

>member
-1 VYGIRGVSILCFRF
+1 
-15 WNKTAKAL
+15 
-23 QAARNHQYLKSIF
+23 
-36 HFQFSINI
+36 
-44 HTMSRSTL
+44 
-52 KTILSLKMLA
+52 MLA

-84 LTDANIDLG
+84 LTDTNVDLG

-105 TWKFVWSPAM
+105 TWKFIWSPAM
-115 DGYSPPFLGRRRGWM
+115 DGITPPFLGRRRGWM
-130 LLTQIGLLILIGGLG
+130 LLTQTGLLILIAVMG
-145 QFDPAKSLKMMAVT
+145 QLNPTESLKTMAVV
-159 AFGIALFSASQDIA
+159 AFSIAVFSASQDIV

-210 LLADRIGY
+210 FLADSIGY
-218 PMVHLVLSLMMG
+218 PAVHLVLSIMMG
-230 IGIITTLLVPEPDAI
+230 VGIITTLLVSEPDTG
-245 VAAPRTL
+245 VSPPGSLQET
-252 EEAVIEPFR
+252 VIEPFR
-261 EFFSRGGALWVLAFI
+261 EFFSRGGAWWVLAFI

-288 MNIPFILKM
+288 MNIPFILKT

-347 ACFALLV
+347 AGFALLV
-354 IVGKNHLLLTGI
+354 VFGKNHVLLSGI

-384 MAVQTNKRFT
+384 MAIQTNKRFT

-399 MMTSLMAI
+399 MMTSLMAV

-424 WVGFYVAC
+424 WTGFYIVCSLVAI
-432 AVVALPGMLLLVR
+432 PGMLLLMR

-451 SNEKIDASISADR
+451 SNEEIDASMKAGR

>member
-1 VYGIRGVSILCFRF
+1 
-15 WNKTAKAL
+15 
-23 QAARNHQYLKSIF
+23 
-36 HFQFSINI
+36 
-44 HTMSRSTL
+44 MSRSTI
-52 KTILSLKMLA
+52 KIILSPKMLV
-62 MFTLGFSSGFPFYVI
+62 MFALGFSSGFPFYVI

-84 LTDANIDLG
+84 LTDANVDLG

-105 TWKFVWSPAM
+105 TWKFVWSPVM
-115 DGYSPPFLGRRRGWM
+115 DGVTPPFLGRRRGWM
-130 LLTQIGLLILIGGLG
+130 LMTQVGLLLLIAGLG
-145 QFDPAKSLKMMAVT
+145 QLDPTKSLKIMAVV
-159 AFGIALFSASQDIA
+159 AFCIAIFSASQDIV

-210 LLADRIGY
+210 FLADSIGY
-218 PMVHLVLSLMMG
+218 PSVHLVLSIMMG
-230 IGIITTLLVPEPDAI
+230 IGIITTLLVPEPETG
-245 VAAPRTL
+245 VAAPKNLQET
-252 EEAVIEPFR
+252 VVEPFR

-333 NSLWVFGILQAVST
+333 NSLWIFGILQAVST

-354 IVGKNHLLLTGI
+354 ILGKNHVLLSGI

-384 MAVQTNKRFT
+384 MAIQTNKRFT

-407 PGTLAAAVTG
+407 PGTAAAALTG
-417 YMAEYLG
+417 FMVEFLG
-424 WVGFYVAC
+424 WTGFYTVC
-432 AVVALPGMLLLVR
+432 ALVALPGMLLLLRV
-445 IAPWGS
+445 APWGS
-451 SNEKIDASISADR
+451 RNEEIDANLRLGS

>member
-1 VYGIRGVSILCFRF
+1 MLV
-15 WNKTAKAL
+15 
-23 QAARNHQYLKSIF
+23 
-36 HFQFSINI
+36 
-44 HTMSRSTL
+44 
-52 KTILSLKMLA
+52 MLA
-62 MFTLGFSSGFPFYVI
+62 LGFASGFPFYVV

-105 TWKFVWSPAM
+105 TWKFIWSPAM
-115 DGYSPPFLGRRRGWM
+115 DGYTPPFLGRRRGWM
-130 LLTQIGLLILIGGLG
+130 LVTQIGVLILIAGMG
-145 QFDPAKSLKMMAVT
+145 QLDPTKSLKMMAIV
-159 AFGIALFSASQDIA
+159 AFCIAIFSASQDIA

-210 LLADRIGY
+210 FLADDIGY
-218 PMVHLVLSLMMG
+218 PAVHLVLSLMMG
-230 IGIITTLLVPEPDAI
+230 VGIITTLMVSEPETG
-245 VAAPRTL
+245 VTAPHTL
-252 EEAVIEPFR
+252 KEAVIEPFR
-261 EFFSRGGALWVLAFI
+261 EFFSRGGAWWVLTFI

-297 GFTKQEYFV
+297 GFTKKEYFV

-321 LGGIVMIRLGIA
+321 IGGIIMLRLKIA
-333 NSLWVFGILQAVST
+333 NSLWVFGVLQAVST
-347 ACFALLV
+347 ACFALLM
-354 IVGKNHLLLTGI
+354 IVGKNHIVLTGI

-384 MAVQTNKRFT
+384 MAVQTDKRFT

-417 YMAEYLG
+417 YMAEFLG
-424 WVGFYVAC
+424 WSGFYIAC
-432 AVVALPGMLLLVR
+432 SLAAIPGMLLLMK

-451 SNEKIDASISADR
+451 SNEDIDASLKPER

>member
-1 VYGIRGVSILCFRF
+1 
-15 WNKTAKAL
+15 
-23 QAARNHQYLKSIF
+23 
-36 HFQFSINI
+36 
-44 HTMSRSTL
+44 MSRSTI

-62 MFTLGFSSGFPFYVI
+62 MFTLGFASGFPFYVV
-77 REVLKAW
+77 RDVLKLW
-84 LTDANIDLG
+84 LTDANVDLG

-105 TWKFVWSPAM
+105 TWKFIWSPAM
-115 DGYSPPFLGRRRGWM
+115 DGYTPPFLGRRRGWM
-130 LLTQIGLLILIGGLG
+130 LLTQIGLLILIAAMG
-145 QFDPAKSLKMMAVT
+145 QLDPTKSLSMMAVV
-159 AFGIALFSASQDIA
+159 AFCIALFSASQDIA

-210 LLADRIGY
+210 LLSDDIGY
-218 PMVHLVLSLMMG
+218 PAVHMVLSLMMG
-230 IGIITTLLVPEPDAI
+230 IGIITTLLVPEPDTG
-245 VAAPRTL
+245 VTAPQTL
-252 EEAVIEPFR
+252 KEAVVEPFA
-261 EFFSRGGALWVLAFI
+261 EFFSRGGAWWVLAFI
-276 LLYKIGDNMAGA
+276 LLYKVGDNMAGA
-288 MNIPFILKM
+288 MNIPYILKM

-312 MLALFGGAF
+312 MFALFGGAF

-347 ACFALLV
+347 ACFALLM
-354 IVGKNHLLLTGI
+354 IVGKNHVILTGI

-376 GQAAYASY
+376 GQAAYATY

-407 PGTLAAAVTG
+407 PGTAAAAITG
-417 YMAEYLG
+417 YMVEYLG
-424 WVGFYVAC
+424 WSGFYITC
-432 AVVALPGMLLLVR
+432 ALVALPGMLLLIR

-451 SNEKIDASISADR
+451 SNEEIDANVGTGR